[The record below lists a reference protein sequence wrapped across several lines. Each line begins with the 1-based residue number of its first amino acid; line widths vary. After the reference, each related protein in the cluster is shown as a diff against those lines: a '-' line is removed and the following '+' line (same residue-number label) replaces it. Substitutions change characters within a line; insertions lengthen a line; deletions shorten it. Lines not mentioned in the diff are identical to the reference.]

1 MTSQGKYQMSA
12 KKIEPEARTV
22 NHSLRLTEADTERV
36 RVVAKAHDWPMGKV
50 LVVALDARLLK

>member
-1 MTSQGKYQMSA
+1 MSA

-36 RVVAKAHDWPMGKV
+36 RTVALAHDWPMGKV
-50 LVVALDARLLK
+50 LAKLVIAALDSKLLK